1 MKGIKVVHIRLRQ
14 DAECLLKERKKR
26 LDVNYSRIQ
35 WFQFQTEYQLNILK
49 NQQLSFDSNTGLGRM
64 VLNLKVKRH
73 GYIFKETTLNWP
85 CFILVLLY
93 CQEETHSILWLR
105 LSSAK
110 LGLEIQQGHFNQKIR
125 WQLFFVSVTRLK
137 KCEQMIIS
145 AFVHKY

>member
-1 MKGIKVVHIRLRQ
+1 MHIRLRQ
-14 DAECLLKERKKR
+14 DAECLIKEREKR

-93 CQEETHSILWLR
+93 CEGETHSIFCDSNFL
-105 LSSAK
+105 
-110 LGLEIQQGHFNQKIR
+110 QPN
-125 WQLFFVSVTRLK
+125 
-137 KCEQMIIS
+137 
-145 AFVHKY
+145 